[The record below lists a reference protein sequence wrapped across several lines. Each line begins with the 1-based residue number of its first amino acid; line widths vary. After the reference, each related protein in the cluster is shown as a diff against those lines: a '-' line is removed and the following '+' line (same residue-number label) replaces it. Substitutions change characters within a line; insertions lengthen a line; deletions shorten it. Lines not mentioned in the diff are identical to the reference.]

1 LRSDHDQPSAV
12 PQETA
17 REGSR
22 QGRPLPV
29 VGRGGVVP
37 YIATWSAETKPDVTV
52 IERTQFSIAFADETV
67 ADRDRDGLLWTRTTV
82 CPRQGRPQF
91 AVIHSLRQRR
101 AMRRLLCQVCAQ
113 PADYT
118 EEDLLWLLPDY
129 YQEAAGWPEDFDLA
143 EPPICQSCVPIA
155 IRLCP
160 ALRKGHLAVRARSAP
175 VSGVKGLVYRAGR
188 PSPVLI
194 RQDLVRRDN
203 PAIHWTVAEQL
214 LRALRD
220 CTRVDLKDLPG
231 CRS

>member
-1 LRSDHDQPSAV
+1 
-12 PQETA
+12 
-17 REGSR
+17 
-22 QGRPLPV
+22 LPV

-37 YIATWSAETKPDVTV
+37 YIATWSEETKPDVKV
-52 IERTQFSIAFADETV
+52 IERTQFSIAFADETL

-82 CPRQGRPQF
+82 CPGQGRPQF
-91 AVIHSLRQRR
+91 AVIHSVRQRR

-118 EEDLLWLLPDY
+118 DEGLLWLLPDY

-143 EPPICQSCVPIA
+143 EPPICRSCVPIA

-160 ALRKGHLAVRARSAP
+160 ALRKGHLAVRSRSAP
-175 VSGVKGLVYRAGR
+175 VSGVKGLVYRAGQ

-220 CTRVDLKDLPG
+220 CTMVDLQDRPG